1 LSREE
6 FMELQER
13 QRRRRIMQ
21 EHPERSVL
29 FCRLQIVLNVSPVVG
44 RVRFWCPSCLSS
56 CPDVDLVELGNIG
69 LFAHVQKSPMFC
81 KLAFC
86 MLHFFWF
93 EL

>member
-29 FCRLQIVLNVSPVVG
+29 FCRLQIVLNV
-44 RVRFWCPSCLSS
+44 
-56 CPDVDLVELGNIG
+56 
-69 LFAHVQKSPMFC
+69 
-81 KLAFC
+81 
-86 MLHFFWF
+86 
-93 EL
+93 